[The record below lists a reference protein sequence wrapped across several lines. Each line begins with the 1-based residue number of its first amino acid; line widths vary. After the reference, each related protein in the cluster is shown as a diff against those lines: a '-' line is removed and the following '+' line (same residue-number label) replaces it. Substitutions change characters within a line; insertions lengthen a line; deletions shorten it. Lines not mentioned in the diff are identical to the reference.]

1 MLCLLLVACGA
12 AVILGSLDIIPYHLS
27 EGTPVWLGLAAG
39 TVFILAGA
47 AMVNGYVFGGGKD
60 FDARASP
67 LVYTTQQL
75 LGFSICALFA
85 AIAGWIAFGA
95 GPRNFTMQVSLP
107 FMERHGAGVDW
118 MGRAMFGVG
127 ALICAAMA
135 IAGLAAAFR
144 RRR

>member
-1 MLCLLLVACGA
+1 MLGLLLVACGA
-12 AVILGSLDIIPYHLS
+12 AIILGSLEIIPYHLT

-39 TVFILAGA
+39 AVFILAGA
-47 AMVNGYVFGGGKD
+47 AVVNGYVFGGGMD
-60 FDARASP
+60 FVARASP
-67 LVYTTQQL
+67 LAYTTQQL

-85 AIAGWIAFGA
+85 AIAGWLALGA
-95 GPRNFTMQVSLP
+95 GQRSFTMQISLP
-107 FMERHGAGVDW
+107 FVERHGASVDW
-118 MGRAMFGVG
+118 LGRAMFGVG